1 MPSNNSSR
9 VILLGMTFVLQG
21 VAAISAPSST
31 SRPAFAS
38 RAWSGVAAGATKEPR
53 LKIGTA
59 GAHGELVLPAE
70 NVPLVVVESDDHSA
84 IDRNSVVDDPL
95 DLVEQIPFQVL

>member
-1 MPSNNSSR
+1 MPSTNSCR
-9 VILLGMTFVLQG
+9 VILAGMTFVLQG

-38 RAWSGVAAGATKEPR
+38 RAWSGVAAGATSAPR

-59 GAHGELVLPAE
+59 VAMA
-70 NVPLVVVESDDHSA
+70 
-84 IDRNSVVDDPL
+84 NSYCRRKMSTSSLSNPTI
-95 DLVEQIPFQVL
+95 IPQSTEIP